1 MGIVKYVRWQDSGL
15 KQHSGFSGE
24 TSINLSNE
32 IFDFLSSGLVDDGE
46 ECGITFRIYRED
58 FEQAVEFIASQLP
71 LYKTSSQDY
80 VMFDKDSELVPTLR
94 RNYERFFGKED
105 MVDYTIVL
113 YRRKDLR
120 IYLKGLRQYGF
131 SLRDYLVENSSALVF
146 EEKDN
151 MFQLRLLSG
160 YYDGD
165 IE

>member
-1 MGIVKYVRWQDSGL
+1 MFDQDSDL
-15 KQHSGFSGE
+15 
-24 TSINLSNE
+24 I
-32 IFDFLSSGLVDDGE
+32 
-46 ECGITFRIYRED
+46 
-58 FEQAVEFIASQLP
+58 
-71 LYKTSSQDY
+71 
-80 VMFDKDSELVPTLR
+80 PTLR

-105 MVDYTIVL
+105 NVDYTIVL

-146 EEKDN
+146 DEEDN

>member
-1 MGIVKYVRWQDSGL
+1 MKIVKYIRWQDSGL

-32 IFDFLSSGLVDDGE
+32 IFDFLSSGMVDDGE
-46 ECGITFRIYRED
+46 ECGVTFKIFKED
-58 FEQAVEFIASQLP
+58 FEQAIAFILSQLP
-71 LYKTSSQDY
+71 LYKTTSRDY
-80 VMFDKDSELVPTLR
+80 MLFDTDSDLIPTLR
-94 RNYERFFGKED
+94 RNMDRFFGKEEA
-105 MVDYTIVL
+105 VDYTIIL

-146 EEKDN
+146 DLVDDVYE
-151 MFQLRLLSG
+151 LRLLSG